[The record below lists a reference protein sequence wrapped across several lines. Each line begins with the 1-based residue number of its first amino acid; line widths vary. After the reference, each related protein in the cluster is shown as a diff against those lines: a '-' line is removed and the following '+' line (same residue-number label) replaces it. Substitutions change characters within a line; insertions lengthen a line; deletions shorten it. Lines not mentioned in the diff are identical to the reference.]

1 MSTWLDQVFE
11 AGQVNAGG
19 VVRRSISDVD
29 RLVGID
35 VFVDECRRR
44 GYHVIETGD
53 QMVILCHEGGMT
65 IHC

>member
-1 MSTWLDQVFE
+1 MSAWLNQVFRT
-11 AGQVNAGG
+11 GQANRGG
-19 VVRRSISDVD
+19 VVRRSTYDVQ
-29 RLVGID
+29 RIVGIG

-53 QMVILCHEGGMT
+53 QMVVLCNEGAMI